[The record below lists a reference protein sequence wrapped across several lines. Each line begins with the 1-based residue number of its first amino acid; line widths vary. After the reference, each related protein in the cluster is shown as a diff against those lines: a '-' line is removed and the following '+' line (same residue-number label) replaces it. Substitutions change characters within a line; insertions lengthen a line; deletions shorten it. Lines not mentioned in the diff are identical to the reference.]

1 MRIPANYFAIAET
14 CNRLH
19 HGAVLIVLSRKYVID
34 YIKGGGKRVAMTL
47 KTSTLQD
54 VARVAKVS
62 TATVSRTL
70 SNPDVVSEST
80 RRRVSEAVKVT
91 GYRINRAARNLR
103 TQRAHSVLVLL
114 PDLANPF
121 FSTIL
126 EGISRSLS
134 KQGYS
139 MLIASTKQVH
149 DSGERLIDY
158 LDDARADGMIILDGG
173 LEPEVVELL
182 ANAPQARRILFAC
195 EWVDGTGF
203 PSVRCENSQG
213 TRKAVNHLYDL
224 GHRKIAH
231 VTGPE
236 GNVLMHARKDAFVA
250 EIALLGLTLKPE
262 WIIPGDFSLA
272 AGCVAAKAWIAMED
286 RPTAVFCAS
295 DQLAMGLIAELS
307 RHGFQVPKDVSVMG
321 FDDIDLAEQFIPPL
335 TSIKQDRLMIGETA
349 AKMLMARI
357 ETPQEEHMQHAAV
370 LPVSLVIR
378 ESTAAPQ

>member
-1 MRIPANYFAIAET
+1 M
-14 CNRLH
+14 
-19 HGAVLIVLSRKYVID
+19 
-34 YIKGGGKRVAMTL
+34 

-114 PDLANPF
+114 PNLANPF
-121 FSTIL
+121 FATIL
-126 EGISRSLS
+126 EGISRHLS
-134 KQGYS
+134 QLGYS

-173 LEPEVVELL
+173 LAPEVVEML
-182 ANAPQARRILFAC
+182 AAAPQAKRILFAC
-195 EWVDGTGF
+195 EWVDGASF
-203 PSVRCENSQG
+203 PSVRCQNRQG
-213 TRKAVNHLYDL
+213 ARVAVSHLYEL

-231 VTGPE
+231 LTGPE
-236 GNVLMHARKDAFVA
+236 GNVLMHTRMDAFVLEMA
-250 EIALLGLTLKPE
+250 ARDLELKPE
-262 WIIPGDFSLA
+262 WIIPGDFSLS
-272 AGCVAAKAWIAMED
+272 AGCHAAKAWVAMQD

-295 DQLAMGLIAELS
+295 DQLAMGFIAELS
-307 RHGFQVPKDVSVMG
+307 RRDVKVPDDVSVMG
-321 FDDIDLAEQFIPPL
+321 FDDIELAEQFIPPL
-335 TSIKQDRLMIGETA
+335 TSIRQDRLLIGETA
-349 AKMLMARI
+349 AKMLMERI
-357 ETPQEEHMQHAAV
+357 VSPDVEHSSSAAV
-370 LPVSLVIR
+370 LPVSLVTR
-378 ESTAAPQ
+378 ESTAPLVAAQTE